1 MGKTFEALMKAEK
14 ESQKRLKE
22 VAAFESKPFPKR
34 LGRPE
39 QTIPQQILEE
49 YQRLKYNL
57 LHTHSG
63 KGIKALLFTSPSE
76 GEDHSPVL
84 INFAMALASEGDKVL
99 LVDANLRNPSFH
111 HVFNLEKKSGLTDL
125 LSGKSPLLNV
135 VKETQTSHL
144 SVITCGMAPSNP
156 SSAFELNALDSYIQ
170 EMKAEY
176 DWVLF
181 DSPPINSS
189 NDSIALAPR
198 VDGVV
203 MVVQAEKTRWE
214 VAEKA
219 KQRIEGGNGTI
230 LGVILNNRRFHIPDR
245 VYKAL

>member
-14 ESQKRLKE
+14 ESQKRLTE
-22 VAAFESKPFPKR
+22 VAAFEPKPFPKR

-39 QTIPQQILEE
+39 QTIPQQIVEE

-57 LHTHSG
+57 LRTNSG
-63 KGIKALLFTSPSE
+63 KGIKTLLFTGPSE
-76 GEDHSPVL
+76 GEGHSPVL
-84 INFAMALASEGDKVL
+84 INFAIALASEGDKVL

-125 LSGKSPLLNV
+125 LYGKSPLLNV
-135 VKETQTSHL
+135 VKETQIRHL
-144 SVITCGMAPSNP
+144 SVITCGMASSNP
-156 SSAFELNALDSYIQ
+156 GSVFELNALDSHIQ
-170 EMKAEY
+170 EMKAQY

-198 VDGVV
+198 VDGVI
-203 MVVQAEKTRWE
+203 MVVEAEKTRWE
-214 VAEKA
+214 VAQSA
-219 KQRIEGGNGTI
+219 KQRIESGNGTI
-230 LGVILNNRRFHIPDR
+230 LGVILNNRRFHIPER
-245 VYKAL
+245 IYKAL